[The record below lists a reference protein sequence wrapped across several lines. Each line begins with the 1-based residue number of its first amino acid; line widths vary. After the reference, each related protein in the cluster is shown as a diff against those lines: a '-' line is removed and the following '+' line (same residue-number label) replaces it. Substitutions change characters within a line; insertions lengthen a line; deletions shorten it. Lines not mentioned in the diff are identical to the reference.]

1 MGLKFNYKCEH
12 FIIEEKKIEQKFRSL
27 TDFLLPTERILYH
40 RLPKTKAST
49 DGRID
54 FRPWAIGWVLIIASV
69 FIFAFLPNRQ
79 TLELTYFIIPIG
91 IGLFLLGIGIK
102 PVILYKAKN
111 VEIIIT
117 NQRVLIYPSPY
128 AEKNR
133 PRIINLYEV
142 NGDIKMEYYKNSD
155 TGSFYIPGP
164 HWDWYKHQ
172 RTAIINLPIPQD
184 IKHIEDPITV
194 HKILIDAIEAGK
206 KRKWNFS

>member
-1 MGLKFNYKCEH
+1 M
-12 FIIEEKKIEQKFRSL
+12 L

-54 FRPWAIGWVLIIASV
+54 FKPWAIGWILIIAPV
-69 FIFAFLPNRQ
+69 FIFALLPNTQ
-79 TLELTYFIIPIG
+79 ALDLTFFIIPIG
-91 IGLFLLGIGIK
+91 LGMLLLGIGIK
-102 PVILYKAKN
+102 PVILYKTKN

-133 PRIINLYEV
+133 PRIINLCEV
-142 NGDIKMEYYKNSD
+142 NGEIKMEYYKNSD

-164 HWDWYKHQ
+164 HNDWYHHQ
-172 RTAIINLPIPQD
+172 RKALFHYPIPPD
-184 IKHIEDPITV
+184 IKHIKDPITV
-194 HKILIDAIEAGK
+194 HKILLEAIEAGK
-206 KRKWNFS
+206 KIKWNFS

>member
-1 MGLKFNYKCEH
+1 M
-12 FIIEEKKIEQKFRSL
+12 
-27 TDFLLPTERILYH
+27 LPRERILYQRLPKQ

-49 DGRID
+49 AGRIK
-54 FRPWAIGWVLIIASV
+54 FRPWAIGWVLIIATV
-69 FIFAFLPNRQ
+69 FIFAFLQNTQ
-79 TLELTYFIIPIG
+79 TVELTYFIIPIIIG
-91 IGLFLLGIGIK
+91 IILLGIGII
-102 PVILYKAKN
+102 PSFSYNQAKN
-111 VEIIIT
+111 SEIIIT

-133 PRIINLYEV
+133 PKIINLCEI
-142 NGDIKMEYYKNSD
+142 NGEIKMEYYKNSD

-172 RTAIINLPIPQD
+172 RKAIINLPIPQD

-194 HKILIDAIEAGK
+194 HKILLEAIEVGK